1 MSIIVRDCPYC
12 KKSARLTM
20 PPPAW
25 DGAKPCPACGGSL
38 GVCTARGEPFFFH
51 LFKMPEEG
59 DAPHTCRAHAK
70 QAELPRAA

>member
-1 MSIIVRDCPYC
+1 MSVIVRDCPYC
-12 KKSARLTM
+12 KKSARLAM

-25 DGAKPCPACGGSL
+25 DGPRPCPACGGSL

-59 DAPHTCRAHAK
+59 DAPHACRDHAK
-70 QAELPRAA
+70 PAALPRAA

>member
-1 MSIIVRDCPYC
+1 MSTIVRDCPYC
-12 KKSARLTM
+12 MTSARLTM

-25 DGAKPCPACGGSL
+25 DGPKPCPACAGSL

-59 DAPHTCRAHAK
+59 DTPHTCRAHAK
-70 QAELPRAA
+70 PVAIPKAA